1 MGSVGVAKISQG
13 TYQTLVQK
21 MDETNVLVRITKLHV
36 DTLSVQAGATV
47 VSVGASKF
55 EQLSNGMSYKIDI
68 SSEHGK
74 MAYHDLIHGNVA
86 AIEKLTEQ
94 KVDYV
99 KKWDSLTS
107 KQMGRMK
114 NFFFGLPIVLNTTTS
129 EGKIYEV
136 DHGNVYNQGLKTKA
150 HYAVYLKDKKTKVF
164 NKHFEKTQSFYGA
177 FYDVSNEKNEKKTS
191 GHFGQ
196 FKWSAET
203 DASTNRRLG
212 NAIEDLVKIT
222 GIRDPLLVNLP
233 DERKLGY
240 TDIDFSMT
248 ITEEQTKKM
257 ISNAEMYGQQK
268 VAKSAAEKAKAY
280 FSILDDSDGICTVAS
295 PGRTQNNCE
304 SIIADQ
310 SYNGAEEMV
319 SKLLLMK
326 KYWNDEK
333 LFVKHYAD
341 FGKIMARNQ
350 FLFQTA
356 IDLAGANVTMN
367 YSIQG
372 RNISNYQMN
381 FTTTDKLGTFVKRK
395 GSFDSSQIPQGPH
408 GHDLPR
414 EIGVII
420 TPSKPGVI
428 IPIHK

>member
-1 MGSVGVAKISQG
+1 
-13 TYQTLVQK
+13 
-21 MDETNVLVRITKLHV
+21 MDETNVLVQITKLHL
-36 DTLSVQAGATV
+36 DSLSAQAGATV
-47 VSVGASKF
+47 VSIGASKF
-55 EQLSNGMSYKIDI
+55 EQLSNGMTYKVDI
-68 SSEHGK
+68 STEHGK

-86 AIEKLTEQ
+86 AIEKLVEQ

-99 KKWDSLTS
+99 KKWDSLSS
-107 KQMGRMK
+107 KQIGRMK
-114 NFFFGLPIVLNTTTS
+114 NLFFGLPIVLNTTTS

-136 DHGNVYNQGLKTKA
+136 DHGNTYNQGLKTNA
-150 HYAVYLKDKKTKVF
+150 HYAVYLKDKKTRVF

-177 FYDVSNEKNEKKTS
+177 FYDVSNEKNEKTTS

-203 DASTNRRLG
+203 DASTHRRLG
-212 NAIEDLVKIT
+212 NAIDELVKTT
-222 GIRDPLLVNLP
+222 GIRDPLFVNLP

-240 TDIDFSMT
+240 TDVDFSMT
-248 ITEEQTKKM
+248 LTEAQTKKM
-257 ISNAEMYGQQK
+257 ISNAEMYGQEK
-268 VAKSAAEKAKAY
+268 IARSAEEKAKAY
-280 FSILDDSDGICTVAS
+280 FNVLDDSDGICPVTS
-295 PGRTQNNCE
+295 PGQNQNNCE
-304 SIIADQ
+304 STTADQ
-310 SYNGAEEMV
+310 SYSGAKEMV
-319 SKLLLMK
+319 SKLMLMK

-333 LFVKHYAD
+333 LFVKYYAD

-356 IDLAGANVTMN
+356 VDLAGADVTMN

-395 GSFDSSQIPQGPH
+395 GYFDGSQIQHGPH
-408 GHDLPR
+408 DHDLPR